1 MSGDPEQEYFSD
13 GMTEEIITALSKSKR
28 LLVIARESSFFFKGK
43 PAKVQQVGRELG
55 VKYVLEGSIRKSEDQ
70 IRITAQLID
79 ATTGHHLWSE
89 RYDRKLQDIFAM
101 QDEITMKIMTALQV
115 KLTDGEQAQLY
126 AKGTDN
132 IEAFLKCLQGREYFY
147 RFSREGIDLA
157 RPLLKKAIALDPNY
171 APPYRWLGGSHMLD
185 VILGDSKNPKESIM
199 TAIKLA
205 HKAISLDESFVPAHC
220 LLARLY
226 AFIRE
231 YDKAVS
237 MAERAVEINPNSA
250 DAYDYLGFVLV
261 QADRAAEAI
270 PFIKKGIRLNPIPP
284 KNYLYHLAVAYRHT
298 EQPEEAIP
306 VLNSVLQRDPNDF
319 LARLFLALAYAESGK
334 EQEALAEAAEV
345 RRINPKFRAER
356 LRTMSASKNRAR
368 VERSVETLQKLG
380 LK

>member
-1 MSGDPEQEYFSD
+1 
-13 GMTEEIITALSKSKR
+13 
-28 LLVIARESSFFFKGK
+28 LV
-43 PAKVQQVGRELG
+43 
-55 VKYVLEGSIRKSEDQ
+55 GSIRKSEDQ

-89 RYDRKLQDIFAM
+89 RYDRKLQDIFAL
-101 QDEITMKIMTALQV
+101 QDEITMKIMAALQV

-132 IEAFLKCLQGREYFY
+132 IEAFLKCLQGREYLY

-157 RPLLKKAIALDPNY
+157 RPLLKEAIALDPNY

-185 VILGDSKNPKESIM
+185 VILGDSKNPKKSIM

-226 AFIRE
+226 AFIGE

-237 MAERAVEINPNSA
+237 QAERAVAINPNSA
-250 DAYDYLGFVLV
+250 DAYDYLGVVLV
-261 QADRAAEAI
+261 QADRAVEAV
-270 PFIKKGIRLNPIPP
+270 PLIKKGIRLNPIPP
-284 KNYLYHLAVAYRHT
+284 KNYLYHLAMAYGTT
-298 EQPEEAIP
+298 EQYEEAIS
-306 VLNSVLQRDPNDF
+306 VSNSLLQRDPNDF
-319 LARLFLALAYAESGK
+319 LAHLSLTLNYANSGK
-334 EQEALAEAAEV
+334 EQEARAEAAEV
-345 RRINPKFRAER
+345 RRINPKFRAEQ
-356 LRTMSASKNRAR
+356 LRTMSARKNRAY
-368 VERSVETLQKLG
+368 VERQIETLQKLG